1 MKSMLWRE
9 FRTMVSSPLSIIIH
23 FVSPLF
29 LLIFF
34 ATVFGRN
41 LQSFAYSGTSVSY
54 LDYFTPGL
62 VGYITF
68 MTFQLALVFVRHDR
82 VSGMLGIIALSK
94 GNLANYIGGK
104 IIAQIVLNIV
114 KCLIL
119 VILSIII
126 SQGNIFISHPM
137 NTIVFCIAIILG
149 TATWLCL
156 GVSFA
161 LKIKREDMRDIIV
174 MLLSMPLTFS
184 SSMYYDISKAPSWIK
199 AISIINPLTYT
210 CDIAR
215 SAYLSES
222 INIDS
227 YKLMI
232 LFIMAI
238 ISIGIAIFLSRRQEY

>member
-1 MKSMLWRE
+1 M
-9 FRTMVSSPLSIIIH
+9 
-23 FVSPLF
+23 
-29 LLIFF
+29 
-34 ATVFGRN
+34 
-41 LQSFAYSGTSVSY
+41 SVNY

-62 VGYITF
+62 VGYMTF

-82 VSGMLGIIALSK
+82 TSGMLGIIVLSK
-94 GNLANYIGGK
+94 GSLANYLGGK
-104 IIAQIVLNIV
+104 LLAQTIINLM

-126 SQGNIFISHPM
+126 SGGHIYISYPLNAIAFIF
-137 NTIVFCIAIILG
+137 AIILG
-149 TATWLCL
+149 TSTWLCL
-156 GVSFA
+156 GVSLA
-161 LKIKREDMRDIIV
+161 LRIKREDMREIIV

-227 YKLMI
+227 YKLII